1 MKKIVMIM
9 AAMVLLAALAVSCQ
23 KEENGIDSLPT
34 FTAHADN
41 GGMKT
46 DLVDYHIYWNSADQ
60 VKVFGES
67 GYAIYGVTP
76 RTDDP
81 TWATL
86 TAIENHGI
94 TDSWMYRFVYPA
106 SMAESSSDNSTLYVT
121 YPAKRNAS
129 DSPLKYYPMY
139 GEGFQGDVSFHN
151 LGGLVKIVLPQIDRE
166 VDYIRVAADQAIAGK
181 YCYDDDYGMMTHV
194 SGASPDTSVTISVNG
209 NINEV
214 YVSIPDGEYT
224 HFSITIY
231 TTDGYVARKTSDY
244 VIRVIDSRIETITV
258 SNLNFAQI
266 PVATLALQAF
276 LGVCQEKPLV
286 FHYNWHNDVSGA
298 TRIDDGQN
306 GIPIWMKI
314 SDSQVDV
321 YTPAERIYA
330 PEDCSLMFYA
340 SEFTSIDFGDGFN
353 TSNVTMM
360 GYMFEGCVYLLNL
373 DLSSFNTSNVTD
385 MGYMFNG
392 CSNLT
397 SLDLSSFNTSSVEV
411 MSGMF
416 NGCSNLT
423 SLNLSS
429 FDISNVFRMDEMFMN
444 CSGMASIVFSS
455 SATINSTAQCYD
467 MLSGVGHNAPDGCTI
482 HCNSATMDFV
492 VDQNNYCGYDAN
504 YVRFSV
510 Y

>member
-94 TDSWMYRFVYPA
+94 TDSWTYRFVYPA

-139 GEGFQGDVSFHN
+139 GWGDQSYVRFHN
-151 LGGLVKIVLPQIDRE
+151 LGGLVKIVLPQIDRD

-181 YCYDDDYGMMTHV
+181 YCYDDDYVTMTHV

-209 NINEV
+209 NIDEV

-231 TTDGYVARKTSDY
+231 TTDGYVARKTSNY

-258 SNLNFAQI
+258 GNLNFAQI
-266 PVATLALQAF
+266 PAATLHEGAF
-276 LGVCQEKPLV
+276 GRMSQEIPLV
-286 FHYNWHNDVSGA
+286 FHYNWYNDVPGA
-298 TRIDDGQN
+298 SRIDDRSN
-306 GIPIWMKI
+306 DIPIWMERG
-314 SDSQVDV
+314 DSQVDV

-330 PEDCSLMFYA
+330 PENCSGLFAESY
-340 SEFTSIDFGDGFN
+340 FTSIDFGDGFN
-353 TSNVTMM
+353 TSRVRNMS
-360 GYMFEGCVYLLNL
+360 E
-373 DLSSFNTSNVTD
+373 
-385 MGYMFNG
+385 MFNG
-392 CSNLT
+392 CR
-397 SLDLSSFNTSSVEV
+397 
-411 MSGMF
+411 
-416 NGCSNLT
+416 CLT

-429 FDISNVFRMDEMFMN
+429 FDISNVTCMDEMFMD
-444 CSGMASIVFSS
+444 CSGLASIVFSS
-455 SATINSTAQCYD
+455 STTINSSAQCNG
-467 MLSGVGHNAPDGCTI
+467 MLFGVGQNAPNGCTI
-482 HCNSATMDFV
+482 HCNSATMDFLA
-492 VDQNNYCGYDAN
+492 DGYNGCGYDAY